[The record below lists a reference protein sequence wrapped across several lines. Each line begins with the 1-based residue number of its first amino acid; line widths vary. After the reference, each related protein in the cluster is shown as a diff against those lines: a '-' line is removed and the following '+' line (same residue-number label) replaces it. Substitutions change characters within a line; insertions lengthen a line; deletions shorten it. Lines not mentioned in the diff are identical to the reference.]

1 MLFFRTRRA
10 RIWLSVVLLLVAMRI
25 ALPYVMLYYA
35 NKKLAS
41 MDGYYGHIDDIDVA
55 LYRGAYM
62 IDQFYLN
69 KVDDKNGAQTD
80 FMGARRIDLAI
91 EWRALFKGRIAG
103 TIIFEEALLV
113 FTEDKVELSDV
124 SKDTS
129 DFRELLRDFMPVD
142 INTCEIRDGKL
153 LYIDKTRTPN
163 IDLAI
168 TNLDGIA
175 ENLRNVYKKSEVLPS
190 TITATGSVY
199 QGRMNLAMKLNPL
212 AQEPTFDLNSKIEQM
227 QLTGMNEMFKAYGG
241 FDVNK
246 GTFSMYTE
254 IAAKKGQF
262 TGYVKP
268 LLNDVDVVSW
278 KGQDKQDG
286 FFQKI
291 WESIVGGGAEIFEN
305 QKKDQFATK
314 INFGGPMDNPRVNTM
329 QAVVTV
335 LQNAFIRSLQP
346 SIDNQINLSDI
357 SKENE
362 KKGFFKALFD
372 NDEQKAEAKKNNKV
386 EKESTKKADKKAER
400 QKNK

>member
-1 MLFFRTRRA
+1 
-10 RIWLSVVLLLVAMRI
+10 
-25 ALPYVMLYYA
+25 
-35 NKKLAS
+35 
-41 MDGYYGHIDDIDVA
+41 
-55 LYRGAYM
+55 
-62 IDQFYLN
+62 
-69 KVDDKNGAQTD
+69 
-80 FMGARRIDLAI
+80 MGARRIDLSI

-103 TIIFEEALLV
+103 RIIFEEALLV

-199 QGRMNLAMKLNPL
+199 QGRMNLTMKLNPL

-254 IAAKKGQF
+254 IAAKNGQF
-262 TGYVKP
+262 AGYVKP

-278 KGQDKQDG
+278 KGQDKKDG

-314 INFGGPMDNPRVNTM
+314 VNFGGAMDNPKVNIL

-346 SIDNQINLSDI
+346 SIDNQINLSKI
-357 SKENE
+357 GKENE

-372 NDEQKAEAKKNNKV
+372 KEDTKEQPKKDPKNEGKD
-386 EKESTKKADKKAER
+386 TKKADKNAEM
-400 QKNK
+400 QKNKHLPNI